1 MFLFVNKIAKKT
13 SAKILFCDV
22 LMWKIDALLGI
33 GVTNLNISIGFIL
46 EELCYIKLAL
56 YVDPKW
62 QYL

>member
-1 MFLFVNKIAKKT
+1 M
-13 SAKILFCDV
+13 FCDV